1 MSRSERFNRQP
12 SKVSS
17 FWDLW
22 GRKGHW
28 LAWERKW
35 LWRWQFRWLCA
46 RSQWSHFIGC
56 LMRVTKDVCREK
68 LTGLK
73 EETKFVFKER
83 HWRLLIMVSAVCL
96 KTTDTMLC
104 MHYCCLYISKTLE
117 FKASDHVV
125 VTWQKEILISAI
137 ENEKS
142 RVRNEQLQ
150 TVRTVWCFEIHST
163 GLDR

>member
-73 EETKFVFKER
+73 EETKFIFKER
-83 HWRLLIMVSAVCL
+83 HWRLLIMVSAVYL

-117 FKASDHVV
+117 FKASDHVPIMSLMRLGRRKF
-125 VTWQKEILISAI
+125 WYLRWKM
-137 ENEKS
+137 KS
-142 RVRNEQLQ
+142 QEFATNSYKQ
-150 TVRTVWCFEIHST
+150 CDST